1 MLQILLQQDKVVP
14 HMAFLTDL
22 TQNYL
27 ESVLEDDEHDYIDI
41 DNLSL
46 KINNFKV
53 KVNEEVEGLF
63 NTLGL
68 RYWYDDAIIEPE
80 RSALLYEKY
89 GFIMKHDCIHVN
101 IPSF

>member
-1 MLQILLQQDKVVP
+1 MLQILLQKDKVVP
-14 HMAFLTDL
+14 HMAFLTDF
-22 TQNYL
+22 TKHYL
-27 ESVLEDDEHDYIDI
+27 KSVLEDNEHVYIDI

-53 KVNEEVEGLF
+53 KMNEEVKGLL

-89 GFIMKHDCIHVN
+89 GFIMKHGCIQVK